1 MKNEEEHA
9 DEKMLAND
17 RAGRRR
23 CCGVCCS
30 YYERVVAVLLPICGL
45 LNLSFASSIGWTW
58 GIVVGFFGLLLGS
71 AVMYRVYSAM
81 IKSAIVH
88 NRSHKAAML
97 VLVTT
102 VADVVFPYML
112 TTAMIQAMPQGRYP
126 QWPGLRKDGF
136 PTACRPAA
144 RNCVRLGND
153 TDVYASD
160 NLKAPVLGGSR
171 VQVLDAIEDWVRNQ
185 NGKVL
190 FRSEYVVRARLTT
203 FLMGYQDDIAAHV
216 ACLDKSR
223 LQLNLQSQS
232 RLGVGDMGA
241 NFKRLRA
248 LIQFLQATC
257 PSSGNII
264 AVNALFVL
272 YPVLH

>member
-171 VQVLDAIEDWVRNQ
+171 VQVLDAEDLFQILDVDGSGSISLTEFIE
-185 NGKVL
+185 G
-190 FRSEYVVRARLTT
+190 F
-203 FLMGYQDDIAAHV
+203 
-216 ACLDKSR
+216 SR
-223 LQLNLQSQS
+223 VKGP
-232 RLGVGDMGA
+232 RPRRPVCGVGWYCFDQLG
-241 NFKRLRA
+241 
-248 LIQFLQATC
+248 QC
-257 PSSGNII
+257 SSWSGSC
-264 AVNALFVL
+264 
-272 YPVLH
+272 